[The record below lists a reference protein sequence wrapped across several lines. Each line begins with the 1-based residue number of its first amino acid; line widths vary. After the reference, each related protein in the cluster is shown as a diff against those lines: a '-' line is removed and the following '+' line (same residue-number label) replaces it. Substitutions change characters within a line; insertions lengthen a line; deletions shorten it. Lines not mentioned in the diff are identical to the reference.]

1 MVDHSSVDRVT
12 FSENTVK
19 FLHGGFRF
27 KEPGLLRIMWC
38 VEYTHAELASNGFT
52 PKLWKL
58 ANTARSI
65 LAGCEFVDHATEFVA
80 KPAAVDCEDKVPF
93 TLASTK
99 FLTAFVAQLSVT
111 RQTKPHLKKVCSG
124 WLTTLCGLASKTIGK
139 LGYSIDVGTFD
150 GCRIFLS
157 PQGFVQG
164 YRRKGTVSNTMFLN
178 LVCSL

>member
-99 FLTAFVAQLSVT
+99 FLTAFVAQL
-111 RQTKPHLKKVCSG
+111 
-124 WLTTLCGLASKTIGK
+124 
-139 LGYSIDVGTFD
+139 
-150 GCRIFLS
+150 
-157 PQGFVQG
+157 
-164 YRRKGTVSNTMFLN
+164 
-178 LVCSL
+178 